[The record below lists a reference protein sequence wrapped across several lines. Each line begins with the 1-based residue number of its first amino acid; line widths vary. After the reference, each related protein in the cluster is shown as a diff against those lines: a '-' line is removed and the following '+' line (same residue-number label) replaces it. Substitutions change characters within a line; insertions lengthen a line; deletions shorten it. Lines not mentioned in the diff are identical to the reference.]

1 MFEISKKF
9 LQNIAT
15 VTLDDFFL
23 YRVNCDCNE
32 LSSIKASFNINNFTL
47 YKIENLIPPG
57 FAFA

>member
-23 YRVNCDCNE
+23 YRANCDCNE
-32 LSSIKASFNINNFTL
+32 LSSINEILHTIFFIFSN
-47 YKIENLIPPG
+47 
-57 FAFA
+57 